1 MPGKRLPTALVE
13 ARGKKH
19 MSKAEADARR
29 DAEVSVSAPETAE
42 PPAWLL
48 KKHHTEFRAL
58 GQQLIACGL
67 YAELD
72 KDVLAQYLVARDSWI
87 AAQRRASQ
95 AIRAKDR
102 ASAKEW
108 TAIQAAYFK
117 QARQAGDAMGLAI
130 TARCRLVLPQG
141 MEQQAQGDAP
151 DDFTL
156 RLLERQQRTA
166 EGVS

>member
-1 MPGKRLPTALVE
+1 MAGKRQPTALVE

-19 MSKAEADARR
+19 MSRAEAESRR
-29 DAEVSVSAPETAE
+29 DAEVSVPAPDAAE
-42 PPAWLL
+42 PPTWLL
-48 KKHHTEFRAL
+48 KKHHAEFRTL
-58 GQQLIACGL
+58 GQQLIDCGL
-67 YAELD
+67 YADLD

-87 AAQRRASQ
+87 ASQRRAAQ

-108 TAIQAAYFK
+108 TAVQAAYFK
-117 QARQAGDAMGLAI
+117 QARQAGDAMGLTV

-141 MEQQAQGDAP
+141 MEQHQDDAP